1 MKTIQELVVKVAE
14 VENMSLEN
22 KKVVA
27 ETLSLLFSKSELE
40 WGLAWCFGEFENEL
54 LESNND
60 DSYHPS
66 KSNFYDITNILLYL
80 LDMKTFKQVDD
91 WEEVY
96 RAIAT
101 RLFY

>member
-1 MKTIQELVVKVAE
+1 MKTIQKFVVKVSE
-14 VENMSLEN
+14 VKNMSLEN

-27 ETLSLLFSKSELE
+27 KTLSLLFTKSELLD
-40 WGLAWCFGEFENEL
+40 GLAWCYGEFENAL

-60 DSYHPS
+60 
-66 KSNFYDITNILLYL
+66 SNWNPIQNDFYDICNILLYL
-80 LDMKTFKQVDD
+80 LNMKTFKQVDD

-101 RLFY
+101 KLFY

>member
-1 MKTIQELVVKVAE
+1 MRIQELVVELSKVKMS
-14 VENMSLEN
+14 VED
-22 KKVVA
+22 KKAVVK
-27 ETLSLLFSKSELE
+27 TLSLLFNRTELLD
-40 WGLAWCFGEFENEL
+40 GLAWCFGEFENEL

-60 DSYHPS
+60 SNYHPS
-66 KSNFYDITNILLYL
+66 KSNFYDVANILLYL
-80 LDMKTFKQVDD
+80 LDMKTFKQVND

>member
-1 MKTIQELVVKVAE
+1 MRIQELVVELSKV
-14 VENMSLEN
+14 NKMSTED
-22 KKVVA
+22 KKAVA
-27 ETLSLLFSKSELE
+27 KTLSLLFNRTELLD
-40 WGLAWCFGEFENEL
+40 GLAWCFGEFENEL

-60 DSYHPS
+60 
-66 KSNFYDITNILLYL
+66 SNWNPIQNDFYDIANILLYL
-80 LDMKTFKQVDD
+80 LNMKTFKQVND

>member
-1 MKTIQELVVKVAE
+1 MKAIQELVIKTSKVTMS
-14 VENMSLEN
+14 VED

-27 ETLSLLFSKSELE
+27 RTLSLLFNKSDLSD
-40 WGLAWCFGEFENEL
+40 GLAWCYGEFENAL

-60 DSYHPS
+60 PDWDPS
-66 KSNFYDITNILLYL
+66 KNAYYDICNILLYL

-96 RAIAT
+96 RAIAMK
-101 RLFY
+101 LFY

>member
-1 MKTIQELVVKVAE
+1 MKTIQELVIKTSKVTMS
-14 VENMSLEN
+14 VED
-22 KKVVA
+22 KKVIA
-27 ETLSLLFSKSELE
+27 KTLSLLFSKSELE
-40 WGLAWCFGEFENEL
+40 WGLAWCYGEFENDL

-60 DSYHPS
+60 
-66 KSNFYDITNILLYL
+66 SNWEPTQNSFYDICNILLYL

>member
-1 MKTIQELVVKVAE
+1 MRIQELVVELSKV
-14 VENMSLEN
+14 NKMSTED
-22 KKVVA
+22 KKAVA
-27 ETLSLLFSKSELE
+27 KTLSLLFTKSELLD
-40 WGLAWCFGEFENEL
+40 GLAWCFGEFENAL

-60 DSYHPS
+60 
-66 KSNFYDITNILLYL
+66 SNWNPIQNDFYDIANILLYL
-80 LDMKTFKQVDD
+80 LNMKTFKQVDN